1 VAALRERPG
10 RDVNIIA
17 VDLVDEL
24 SLMIEPI
31 LLAGEGIC
39 PDDGAA
45 RAFER
50 RRRRFRLA
58 DRPQPQLGSGADLGV
73 CTESRGHNAGRGGIA
88 FGAFHSQPVSDAA

>member
-31 LLAGEGIC
+31 LLGGGRDLPGRRC
-39 PDDGAA
+39 GASL
-45 RAFER
+45 RATTT
-50 RRRRFRLA
+50 
-58 DRPQPQLGSGADLGV
+58 PVS
-73 CTESRGHNAGRGGIA
+73 AGRPA
-88 FGAFHSQPVSDAA
+88 PAATGVGS